1 MRNYTTRTLPLTSC
15 EGGGEPRPDVAES
28 TLWMSAFVTSRTCW
42 ILLLTLLEFIA
53 VCLLVF
59 LLLLVSRE
67 DGDQV
72 DKNGEAGLVILERS
86 IKVSCCR

>member
-1 MRNYTTRTLPLTSC
+1 MF
-15 EGGGEPRPDVAES
+15 
-28 TLWMSAFVTSRTCW
+28 AFLTSRTGW
-42 ILLLTLLEFIA
+42 ILLLTLLEVIA

-59 LLLLVSRE
+59 LWLPVSQE

-72 DKNGEAGLVILERS
+72 DKNGEAGLAILGRN